1 MQPTIWEI
9 PDPYRP
15 TDDPLSGHTDGELA
29 DMIECWRN
37 DLQNDFD

>member
-15 TDDPLSGHTDGELA
+15 SDNPLPRHTDSELA
-29 DMIECWRN
+29 DLIECWRN
-37 DLQNDFD
+37 DLQNDSD

>member
-15 TDDPLSGHTDGELA
+15 KDQPLPGHTDSELA
-29 DMIECWRN
+29 AIIECWRN
-37 DLQNDFD
+37 DLQNDSD

>member
-15 TDDPLSGHTDGELA
+15 TDRPLPDHTDTDLA
-29 DMIECWRN
+29 ALIERWRN
-37 DLQNDFD
+37 DLQTDGD